1 MSVTDDRGMVV
12 DLQPFLRRASQGVA
26 RMNIPGTFTSGVL
39 ATFGVQKAAEVSD
52 RLGIE
57 RGLEGLR

>member
-1 MSVTDDRGMVV
+1 MVV
-12 DLQPFLRRASQGVA
+12 DLQPFLRRTSQGVA
-26 RMNIPGTFTSGVL
+26 RMNIPGTFTSRVL

-57 RGLEGLR
+57 RGLEGLG